1 MNTIKFRYIFI
12 YIFFLYISEILSKER
27 NIISIPFISRPI
39 NYISEYNSTNFLYDY
54 FKKNLFLQF
63 IVGNPSK
70 MVYGLFDQA
79 DQCFEF
85 KKKDL
90 KFNFNNKPYYPNSS
104 SSFLIKNDRKGYD
117 EFYFN
122 KNSTKLQLEFV
133 INDIKKEINNTFT
146 PVIGLNGISYF
157 SSKDCPNLLTSLKNK
172 GNIKKL
178 MITLLYENKNE
189 GHFIIGEKLSEYNES
204 IYPEYKLYTLNMRIK
219 YFMDFQSVYINNT
232 NGINNLKI
240 EINMTSIMINYQ
252 SGFIIGAHEYKK
264 KIDEI
269 YFKDLINKNICR
281 IDEVNYSYNLRKIV
295 NIEYYVYSCDE
306 KLFTNYNNINYYNN
320 FPSLIFCS
328 KDIEYNFEFTNKDL
342 FEHILNRYYFLV
354 IFQKTFMKKDQ
365 LWYLGEPFYKKFPF
379 SLDLS
384 DNIISFYLEKDE
396 SDKNGYIKTVV
407 RRNNQTYKI
416 LLFII
421 VFLLLLF
428 LLLVALYL
436 YLIIKERRKKRI
448 NELKDDNYE
457 YLSEKDKTINSPY

>member
-1 MNTIKFRYIFI
+1 
-12 YIFFLYISEILSKER
+12 
-27 NIISIPFISRPI
+27 
-39 NYISEYNSTNFLYDY
+39 
-54 FKKNLFLQF
+54 
-63 IVGNPSK
+63 
-70 MVYGLFDQA
+70 
-79 DQCFEF
+79 
-85 KKKDL
+85 
-90 KFNFNNKPYYPNSS
+90 
-104 SSFLIKNDRKGYD
+104 
-117 EFYFN
+117 
-122 KNSTKLQLEFV
+122 
-133 INDIKKEINNTFT
+133 
-146 PVIGLNGISYF
+146 
-157 SSKDCPNLLTSLKNK
+157 
-172 GNIKKL
+172 
-178 MITLLYENKNE
+178 
-189 GHFIIGEKLSEYNES
+189 
-204 IYPEYKLYTLNMRIK
+204 MRIK

-342 FEHILNRYYFLV
+342 FEHIINRYYFLV

-421 VFLLLLF
+421 VFLLILF